1 MDQMLNSPGFSIPS
15 IGTPLH
21 QPEEDQQILPHN
33 SPIPTQRQQQQNG
46 FGLALPHQQINNA
59 SSSQNL
65 YSLPGFT
72 PQHMLQ
78 PQTPVMML
86 ICDAITKYICL
97 FLIRTSNILLIFPI
111 LNGLSYEIVIGG
123 NHLHVSLQCN

>member
-1 MDQMLNSPGFSIPS
+1 MLSSPGFSIPS

-33 SPIPTQRQQQQNG
+33 SPIPTPRQQQQNG
-46 FGLALPHQQINNA
+46 FGLALPHQQINNS

-78 PQTPVMML
+78 PQTPV
-86 ICDAITKYICL
+86 IFQKY
-97 FLIRTSNILLIFPI
+97 SKAEILCCNL
-111 LNGLSYEIVIGG
+111 
-123 NHLHVSLQCN
+123 LHEPLYIHKNK